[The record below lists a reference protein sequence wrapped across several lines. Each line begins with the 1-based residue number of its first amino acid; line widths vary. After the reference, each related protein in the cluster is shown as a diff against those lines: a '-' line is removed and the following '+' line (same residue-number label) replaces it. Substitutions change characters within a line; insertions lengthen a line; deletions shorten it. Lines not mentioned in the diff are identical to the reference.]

1 MREYSVPQ
9 PKLEESM
16 WIHWKRPAEDYFD
29 MLVSDAFDVI
39 HQPVVRQSEDE
50 WLVEPNGD
58 NAAAL
63 TFSFSEQG
71 VGWPYFTIDAPEG
84 TVVELLVHEAHRLG
98 GPAIINSHFNSW
110 TRFVCKEGVNTF
122 ETFDFES
129 FRWLQLHIRNFN
141 RPVRISSVGMRRR
154 IYPWQKEPAI
164 FIADDTI

>member
-9 PKLEESM
+9 PKLAESM

-50 WLVEPNGD
+50 WLVVPNGD

-71 VGWPYFTIDAPEG
+71 VGWP
-84 TVVELLVHEAHRLG
+84 
-98 GPAIINSHFNSW
+98 
-110 TRFVCKEGVNTF
+110 
-122 ETFDFES
+122 
-129 FRWLQLHIRNFN
+129 
-141 RPVRISSVGMRRR
+141 
-154 IYPWQKEPAI
+154 
-164 FIADDTI
+164 